1 MKISEAKKI
10 TGGLSKPSK
19 MPGPAYNL
27 PAYKCITGAKLAKIP
42 GSVCAGC
49 YALKGRYRFSN
60 VRNALDRRLES
71 LSHPQWVDA
80 MVTAIN
86 GDEYFRWFDSGDIQS
101 DEHLANI
108 VRVAIATPNTKHWLP
123 TKEYIMIARFMRKHG
138 SFPKNLVVRVSSPN
152 IDQAPIKHYQH
163 TSTVHTGKPFGR
175 ECIAYKQDN
184 KCKDCRACWN
194 PRIKNISYKYH

>member
-1 MKISEAKKI
+1 MLKKEAREI
-10 TGGLSKPSK
+10 TGGLSAPSK
-19 MPGPAYNL
+19 LPGPAYNL
-27 PAYKCITGAKLAKIP
+27 PATQCITGAKLVKVP
-42 GSVCAGC
+42 GSVCHGC
-49 YALKGRYRFSN
+49 YALKGAYVWPVVEKAHAKR
-60 VRNALDRRLES
+60 LDAIYTAG
-71 LSHPQWVDA
+71 WVDA

-123 TKEYIMIARFMRKHG
+123 TKEYLMIARFMRKHG

-175 ECIAYKQDN
+175 ECIAYKQN
-184 KCKDCRACWN
+184 NECKDCRACWN